1 MKTIEEL
8 KAMTAEDL
16 ASYAQELQEKVEN
29 TEKDLKFWS
38 NMSANYRKKL
48 DALRQSIYGIIS
60 LSGNE

>member
-8 KAMTAEDL
+8 KSMTTEDL
-16 ASYAQELQEKVEN
+16 ARYAQELLEKVEN

-38 NMSANYRKKL
+38 DMSASYRKKL
-48 DALRQSIYGIIS
+48 DMLRQSIYGIIA